1 MTKNNL
7 IVEFWQD
14 DAWQKRVVRLD
25 SSDPM
30 FRAEENLKCFNLA
43 DWSFD
48 DFPSSLR
55 LYAKTKKPARGYWR
69 SVMTMTG

>member
-1 MTKNNL
+1 MLEKGYNQDSASSFRMTKNNL

-14 DAWQKRVVRLD
+14 DGWTKRVVRLD

-48 DFPSSLR
+48 DYPSSLR
-55 LYAKTKKPARGYWR
+55 L
-69 SVMTMTG
+69 

>member
-1 MTKNNL
+1 MLEKGYNQDSASSFRMTKNNL

-14 DAWQKRVVRLD
+14 DGWQKRVVRLD

-48 DFPSSLR
+48 DYPSSLK
-55 LYAKTKKPARGYWR
+55 LYAKK
-69 SVMTMTG
+69 